1 MGNKSRRI
9 GLIILLLVIAA
20 VGVYLLLTSGP
31 ETVRLRGY
39 VGGEKMCIRDRAYTQ
54 PAPPSTCT
62 CAHMRAMPFSMES
75 VRTHTPHT
83 GMHTLGPVSSSTS
96 R

>member
-9 GLIILLLVIAA
+9 GLILLLLVIAA

-39 VGGEKMCIRDRAYTQ
+39 VGGEKIGLLEDEDSTRAR
-54 PAPPSTCT
+54 PSRRPGLRQGRF
-62 CAHMRAMPFSMES
+62 AGHG
-75 VRTHTPHT
+75 H
-83 GMHTLGPVSSSTS
+83 
-96 R
+96 